1 MSAARN
7 YPDVTFVYNEN
18 VYVYAGLT
26 WAEYWASED
35 VYNAGSTASSEEKD
49 RRGES
54 DLGAFDAVTRAT
66 ANHGLHRGSFS
77 RQSRF
82 LMEKQFPT
90 GAHGAENS
98 LLCDGT

>member
-1 MSAARN
+1 MCIRDS
-7 YPDVTFVYNEN
+7 
-18 VYVYAGLT
+18 VYADLT

-66 ANHGLHRGSFS
+66 ANHGLHRGSF
-77 RQSRF
+77 QAIAV
-82 LMEKQFPT
+82 LNEKTVSPVSYT
-90 GAHGAENS
+90 HLHEDGRAPRS
-98 LLCDGT
+98 L